1 MLASGCWSGDYLAK
15 QGIGQLKLLRARR
28 RIDDVL
34 HDPDVAAETKRRLAL
49 AKEAREFG
57 VKVLGLRGGDEFT
70 RFVDSA
76 GAPIAWNVTA
86 AKKDKLEA
94 HLNRFPIVGAIPYL
108 GFFDE
113 HDAAREAARLRAQDL
128 DVYVRPVAGYST
140 LGITADPIYSSM
152 LEGSDARIV
161 EVTLHE
167 MSHATVYLPGHSEWN
182 ESFATVVGAEG
193 AAEFFAAKGD
203 ASVAGKLADE
213 ARRRDEDM
221 EAFSRFLGPLVKS
234 LETLYADA
242 ALSRGA
248 KLKARERIFA
258 AARKQYLKIFPPP
271 PGKKSGVF
279 GDGPL
284 NNAVVLS
291 FSVYHSSAP
300 AQRALL
306 GKVGGNLRAYIALCK
321 HAVED
326 EDDPLAYLAS
336 FAQNVCG
343 AQLSYRWSRIAWNG
357 MAAKH
362 LSVPLNRVRMLGRRS
377 NRLSTHKWHIEF
389 LPERLR
395 SDGSL
400 WEQLCKRLIKR
411 FDKCSL
417 RTEVCSELQ

>member
-1 MLASGCWSGDYLAK
+1 VKLTVAVALVTTLASGCWSGDYLAK
-15 QGIGQLKLLRARR
+15 QGVGQLKLLRARR
-28 RIDDVL
+28 RIADVL
-34 HDPDVAAETKRRLAL
+34 HDPHVDAETKRRLAL

-57 VKVLGLRGGDEFT
+57 VRVLGLRGGDEFT

-76 GAPIAWNVTA
+76 GAPIAWNVVA

-113 HDAAREAARLRAQDL
+113 RDAAREAERLRAQDL

-167 MSHATVYLPGHSEWN
+167 MTHATVYLPGHSDWN
-182 ESFATVVGAEG
+182 ESFATVVGSEG

-213 ARRRDEDM
+213 ARRRDRDVET
-221 EAFSRFLGPLVKS
+221 FSHFLAPVVRS
-234 LETLYADA
+234 LESLYAET
-242 ALSRGA
+242 ALSRAA

-258 AARKQYLKIFPPP
+258 DARKQYLTLFPTM
-271 PGKKSGVF
+271 PGKRPGVF
-279 GDGPL
+279 AAAPL

-291 FSVYHSSAP
+291 FSVYHASTP
-300 AQRALL
+300 DQRALL
-306 GKVGGNLRAYIALCK
+306 HEVGGNLRAFIALNK

-326 EDDPLAYLAS
+326 EDDPIAYLA
-336 FAQNVCG
+336 G
-343 AQLSYRWSRIAWNG
+343 YRRATV
-357 MAAKH
+357 K
-362 LSVPLNRVRMLGRRS
+362 
-377 NRLSTHKWHIEF
+377 
-389 LPERLR
+389 
-395 SDGSL
+395 
-400 WEQLCKRLIKR
+400 
-411 FDKCSL
+411 
-417 RTEVCSELQ
+417 